1 VTRAQRLAGISLA
14 LGTAAVTAWFLTHY
28 ERGRERRV
36 TGYLGAARDTSYH
49 ALRRLLEEYGAEVRV
64 LGSVDELE
72 PLPPERGTL
81 FLPTRRDT
89 LPAELTPR
97 LRRWV
102 EAGGHL
108 IVVIWTLYEEG
119 GDSDPLLDPLEVRQ
133 YFDEEI
139 GERGEDERA
148 PGLVKAAG
156 AWMVVDFDPRY
167 EISDA
172 GIEAAGSVADA
183 AGTHVLWY
191 DLGAGRLSVFTDT
204 VFWQNAALAAHD
216 HGEFALRW
224 FEPAP
229 DREIW
234 IADAETHLPL
244 WRRFAS
250 RARAALL
257 ALGALLALAL
267 WRAAPRFGPLLPL
280 PVRARRELGL
290 HLDAAARHGWLWN
303 RGELLAGVRGALGRE
318 LLRRR
323 PALAAAGLDP
333 LRALGDRL
341 GLEPRSVERALD
353 ESPPGD
359 AADFAERVRTLELL
373 RKGL

>member
-1 VTRAQRLAGISLA
+1 MTRAQRLAVISLA
-14 LGTAAVTAWFLTHY
+14 LGIAAAIAWFLTHY

-36 TGYLGAARDTSYH
+36 TGYLGAARDSSYH
-49 ALRRLLEEYGAEVRV
+49 ALRRLLEEYGAHVRL

-102 EAGGHL
+102 EGGGHL
-108 IVVIWTLYEEG
+108 IVVIWTLYGEE
-119 GDSDPLLDPLEVRQ
+119 GDSDALLDPLDVRQ
-133 YFDEEI
+133 FFDEEV
-139 GERGEDERA
+139 GEREDDERA
-148 PGLVKAAG
+148 PVVKAAG
-156 AWMVVDFDPRY
+156 AWMVLDFDPRY
-167 EISDA
+167 SMSDA
-172 GIEAAGSVADA
+172 GISAAGRVADA

-204 VFWQNAALAAHD
+204 LLWQNAALARHD

-224 FEPAP
+224 FEPAAG
-229 DREIW
+229 REIW
-234 IADAETHLPL
+234 IADAQRHLPL
-244 WRRFAS
+244 WRRLAR
-250 RARAALL
+250 RARPALL

-267 WRAAPRFGPLLPL
+267 WRAAPRFGPLLPA

-290 HLDAAARHGWLWN
+290 HLDAAARHGWRWN

-323 PALAAAGLDP
+323 PALAASGLDP

-353 ESPPGD
+353 ETPPGD